1 MPPPTT
7 PSPEAG
13 VPGVPGAA
21 AGPPPK
27 PYKPGFFS
35 RNVGKIVLVTLGSL
49 IAYLYRSSEVRF

>member
-1 MPPPTT
+1 M
-7 PSPEAG
+7 
-13 VPGVPGAA
+13 PGVPGAT